1 MRLHFHG
8 SAAREKA
15 RPLALTRDFCRRA
28 QRELADRE
36 IAELSSTV
44 GAAERIVR
52 TTVPSS
58 YSRHTSRFLT
68 VWCFTLPLVLVQPL
82 GWRMIPTIIV
92 ICWAL
97 FTIEEVGH
105 IIEDPFNMPRTNEA
119 DSLRLERSFVGVR
132 EDVFE
137 RLPASGNG
145 LEVNGGDRWI
155 KHDYDVTSFH
165 DRY

>member
-1 MRLHFHG
+1 MR
-8 SAAREKA
+8 
-15 RPLALTRDFCRRA
+15 CI
-28 QRELADRE
+28 QRELVDRE

-68 VWCFTLPLVLVQPL
+68 VWCFTLPLVLVVPL
-82 GWRMIPTIIV
+82 GWRMIPTITV

-105 IIEDPFNMPRTNEA
+105 IIEDPFNMPSTNTA
-119 DSLRLERSFVGVR
+119 DSLRLDRSFGGVR
-132 EDVFE
+132 EDVYE
-137 RLPASGNG
+137 RLPATGQG
-145 LEVNGGDRWI
+145 LDVNGGDVYI
-155 KHDYDVTSFH
+155 SKDYDVTNFH
-165 DRY
+165 DR